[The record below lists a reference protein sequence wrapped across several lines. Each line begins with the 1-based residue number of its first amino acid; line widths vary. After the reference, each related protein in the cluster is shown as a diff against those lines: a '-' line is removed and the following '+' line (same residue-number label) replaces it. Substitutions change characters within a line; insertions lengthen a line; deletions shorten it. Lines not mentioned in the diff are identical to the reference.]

1 MAIKVALKKK
11 IKAKENLLTYCCH
24 TLGFT
29 LYQTLTFMTQ
39 PEVLDQVIT
48 RDEIL
53 HQWEG
58 HRKLTRRTLEAF
70 PEKELFT
77 FSIGGMRPFSELI
90 KEMLSMSE
98 AGIEGLVTD
107 KWYEVKESD
116 HFGETEYA
124 ARKQYLL
131 DRWDAVTE
139 RIAQRWPLIP
149 EGRFQEMTLA
159 FAQYNDKG
167 YRLLCY
173 FIDNEI
179 HHRGQ
184 GYVYLRALGIE
195 PPPFWDRP

>member
-1 MAIKVALKKK
+1 MI
-11 IKAKENLLTYCCH
+11 
-24 TLGFT
+24 
-29 LYQTLTFMTQ
+29 QS
-39 PEVLDQVIT
+39 EVQDQVIS
-48 RDEIL
+48 RDEL
-53 HQWEG
+53 FHQWEG

-77 FSIGGMRPFSELI
+77 FSIGGMRPYAELI

-98 AGIEGLVTD
+98 AGIEGLVSD
-107 KWYEVKESD
+107 KWHEVKEGD

-131 DRWDAVTE
+131 DRWDALTE
-139 RIAQRWPLIP
+139 RIAERWHLIP

-159 FAQYNDKG
+159 FGQYNDKG
-167 YRLLCY
+167 YRLLLY